1 MASKN
6 KPFKIF
12 ALGQCGTRLAQNFAN
27 FDLDICYINSDS
39 GDMKGISSKNVLQ
52 LDTSGTG
59 GSPIKGREM
68 VNKNIKSFNA
78 FIKANSSDK
87 CINLVLAG
95 AGGGTGGGIVAPT
108 LEALKS
114 LGVKTG
120 CVLTLPPKSLGMLA
134 ADNSMRTLK
143 EVRQVELNYFVLVD
157 NDHLIDKCNI
167 SSAWWGAINKYI
179 VNTIMLPFTIVNDAK
194 TSKDGFGSIDKG
206 EVNRI
211 LQYGSGLI
219 DIRHVSFTKK
229 EILSMDEKE
238 IKAKLFN
245 PSLVSGYDYKNSLAY
260 MVSIDMPE
268 KANYNAFA
276 NTVLEISQKAAGS
289 AISRVGT
296 FTSPHLKEEVDVIMI
311 NAGLKLP
318 KVLNNRMNNLKRDNQ
333 RFAEKK
339 SKTDSIDLSIDDS
352 MISND
357 FDLD

>member
-1 MASKN
+1 
-6 KPFKIF
+6 
-12 ALGQCGTRLAQNFAN
+12 
-27 FDLDICYINSDS
+27 
-39 GDMKGISSKNVLQ
+39 
-52 LDTSGTG
+52 
-59 GSPIKGREM
+59 
-68 VNKNIKSFNA
+68 
-78 FIKANSSDK
+78 
-87 CINLVLAG
+87 
-95 AGGGTGGGIVAPT
+95 
-108 LEALKS
+108 
-114 LGVKTG
+114 
-120 CVLTLPPKSLGMLA
+120 MLA